1 MSAAMPLPLHRSA
14 APRCPAAMPTCTA
27 GCGGPRTI
35 RNAVLSLPAN
45 CHCLS
50 PAASMFLARSPALWG
65 LAVGCYLAEPE
76 HTDIKLKYGE
86 VPGFGFEFDDY
97 MRVTCL

>member
-1 MSAAMPLPLHRSA
+1 
-14 APRCPAAMPTCTA
+14 
-27 GCGGPRTI
+27 
-35 RNAVLSLPAN
+35 
-45 CHCLS
+45 
-50 PAASMFLARSPALWG
+50 MFLARSPALWG

-97 MRVTCL
+97 TQVTHLLVAGEGRGGQRAPMAGSAGEDGLSGG